1 MLVYYNLSLT
11 EYIIYAKI
19 TPFLEDCFYLE
30 YDMSAIF
37 GAIGFGGIITS
48 NRVLEIL
55 KKPFSTCV
63 TDNYF
68 ELRI

>member
-1 MLVYYNLSLT
+1 
-11 EYIIYAKI
+11 
-19 TPFLEDCFYLE
+19 
-30 YDMSAIF
+30 MSAIF

-68 ELRI
+68 ELRIKNLND

>member
-1 MLVYYNLSLT
+1 
-11 EYIIYAKI
+11 
-19 TPFLEDCFYLE
+19 
-30 YDMSAIF
+30 MSAIF

-48 NRVLEIL
+48 DRVLEIL

-68 ELRI
+68 EFKMN

>member
-1 MLVYYNLSLT
+1 LT

-30 YDMSAIF
+30 YDKSAIF
-37 GAIGFGGIITS
+37 GAIGFGGLITS
-48 NRVLEIL
+48 YRVLGIL

-63 TDNYF
+63 TDYYF
-68 ELRI
+68 EFKN